1 MRLSRVLVIATFVVS
16 ICFGGAPQA
25 KSREELD
32 AFGLA
37 LEPADPLARI
47 KACESFI
54 TRYPGSEFHD
64 QVLEIEFEA
73 FEQRGDRA
81 AVRRIGRRILQTAP
95 GNARILAELAR
106 VELPQDPGLAE
117 QHASQALA
125 AIATLHRPDDLS
137 RTGWISWKQNAS
149 ASAHATL
156 GILALQRARYP
167 EAVTH
172 FAESVKLRPESS
184 EWQHDLGLALFQTK
198 QFGRAAAA
206 FRRAHEIRPDMPGPA
221 LFLGIAE
228 FRLGRFADAAKNLR
242 EAIAIE
248 PGQREGW
255 LHLLR
260 ANQALGEF
268 DEPLVRRAALA
279 FPADPEIQ
287 FAIAQAALD
296 RIREI
301 ARRANELGPESPEF
315 LYLAARKKGSE
326 IKSGPPSSVAS
337 YDRLAALVDNC
348 FEAVLRSS
356 PDSASAHIAKGYL
369 AESRNDVGTALQ
381 EYRAG
386 GDHFAAGRL
395 LAQNV
400 RLPEAEIE
408 FRAELEANPA
418 NHLAMADLADVYTQQ
433 SETDKAKPLLDRLL
447 TLYPQDASAWMDLG
461 KLQQKQEDWTASA
474 VSFQKALSL
483 DPSLRQ
489 ARYRLALTY
498 RKLGNTEK
506 AAAELEAFRKAQK
519 N

>member
-1 MRLSRVLVIATFVVS
+1 MIWVSRSFRQSSSSARPLLFV
-16 ICFGGAPQA
+16 GRA
-25 KSREELD
+25 KS
-32 AFGLA
+32 GPICQA
-37 LEPADPLARI
+37 L
-47 KACESFI
+47 
-54 TRYPGSEFHD
+54 RYSS
-64 QVLEIEFEA
+64 
-73 FEQRGDRA
+73 
-81 AVRRIGRRILQTAP
+81 
-95 GNARILAELAR
+95 
-106 VELPQDPGLAE
+106 
-117 QHASQALA
+117 ASQ
-125 AIATLHRPDDLS
+125 
-137 RTGWISWKQNAS
+137 
-149 ASAHATL
+149 
-156 GILALQRARYP
+156 
-167 EAVTH
+167 
-172 FAESVKLRPESS
+172 SS
-184 EWQHDLGLALFQTK
+184 DS
-198 QFGRAAAA
+198 
-206 FRRAHEIRPDMPGPA
+206 
-221 LFLGIAE
+221 
-228 FRLGRFADAAKNLR
+228 GRFADATKNLR

-248 PGQREGW
+248 PGQREAW

-260 ANQALGEF
+260 ANQALGKF
-268 DEPLVRRAALA
+268 DEPLVIREPPSHFPLTPKFSLRSRRQLSTAFGTLRAARMSRGPRA
-279 FPADPEIQ
+279 
-287 FAIAQAALD
+287 
-296 RIREI
+296 RIRLSGG
-301 ARRANELGPESPEF
+301 A
-315 LYLAARKKGSE
+315 KKGSE
-326 IKSGPPSSVAS
+326 IKFGPPSSVAS
-337 YDRLAALVDNC
+337 YDRLAALVDSC
-348 FEAVLRSS
+348 FEAVLRAS
-356 PDSASAHIAKGYL
+356 PDSSSAHIAKGYL

-395 LAQNV
+395 LAQNA